1 MAIDSGSWVS
11 HGCPTY
17 AGVGSRGTPGHVLEL
32 MERVAAALAVRG
44 WVLRTGMAG
53 GADQAFYR
61 GAAAHGPVELYLPWP
76 DFESPA
82 RIAGTRE
89 LVLERPARA
98 AFELAA
104 RFHPAWGRLGGGV
117 RYLHARNCHQVLGA
131 DLATRAR
138 CVVCWTPDGS
148 LDGLGRRVGGTG
160 QALRLAHHY
169 RVPVYN
175 LARPEREARVRAK
188 LAVWDAWPVGGRL
201 QPRPC
206 GWLGERAHVVLDP
219 GRG

>member
-1 MAIDSGSWVS
+1 MAIQKASCFS
-11 HGCPTY
+11 HGCPAY

-32 MERVAAALAVRG
+32 MERVAAALAARR

-61 GAAAHGPVELYLPWP
+61 GATAHGPVELYLPWP

-82 RIAGTRE
+82 RIADTRE
-89 LVLERPARA
+89 LVLERPTRA

-104 RFHPAWGRLGGGV
+104 QFHPAWERLGSGA

-131 DLATRAR
+131 DLTTPAR
-138 CVVCWTPDGS
+138 FVVCWTPDGS
-148 LDGLGRRVGGTG
+148 LDGRGPRVGGTG
-160 QALRLAHHY
+160 QALRLAHHS

-175 LARPEREARVRAK
+175 LARPDHEARVRAK
-188 LAVWDAWPVGGRL
+188 LAMWEDA
-201 QPRPC
+201 
-206 GWLGERAHVVLDP
+206 A
-219 GRG
+219 